1 MTKAKPKTKA
11 KTKKSTKPSAK
22 PKAAKTAKKA
32 APKAPAP
39 KKAGEASSKTMAIY
53 AALKQKDGAT
63 VDELAKLTG
72 WQNHSVRGFLSTLK
86 NKNKSFTIDKF
97 TRSDSGKTA
106 YKLEEKEGS
115 SKD

>member
-1 MTKAKPKTKA
+1 MTKVKAKTKA
-11 KTKKSTKPSAK
+11 KKSSKPSAK
-22 PKAAKTAKKA
+22 LKAPKTAKKPA
-32 APKAPAP
+32 AKAPAP
-39 KKAGEASSKTMAIY
+39 KKVEKLSSKTMSIY

-63 VDELAKLTG
+63 VEELAKLTG

-86 NKNKSFTIDKF
+86 TKNKSYTIDKF

-115 SKD
+115 GKD

>member
-1 MTKAKPKTKA
+1 MTKTKA
-11 KTKKSTKPSAK
+11 KTKTKKASKPSTK

-39 KKAGEASSKTMAIY
+39 KKAGEASSKTMAIH
-53 AALKQKDGAT
+53 AALKQKEGAT

-86 NKNKSFTIDKF
+86 SKNKSLTKKNKKYVH
-97 TRSDSGKTA
+97 RNK
-106 YKLEEKEGS
+106 
-115 SKD
+115 